1 MEDGAEGRGELTAV
15 GYLPIAFSTAGSM
28 VTAEIALGE
37 RERASYGV
45 STKMVAVGVVL
56 AFLLV
61 FLVVFGLF
69 FVIYVGVGH
78 AVILVDPISRSTSEP
93 ILGPT
98 YAIKA
103 PWVSAVNLYYA
114 TDSFEDTIPCFS
126 SDQLEMQIE
135 VLVRWSLDTSKL
147 RELYSNYPRLNYKE
161 AAIESIVA
169 ETIRLVTK
177 NFTALETIEF
187 RDIVSNQIETAVLQA
202 IVGEPSL
209 AAALMRLEFDL
220 RNIGYPAKYTS
231 AIEDKLVA
239 EQQKIQAD
247 FERQKILILANATAQ
262 EVVIKASGD
271 ATAKVIEAN
280 ATREAIDLV
289 LASVGQSGN
298 QTRIAELYLWVQAL
312 QKIAPNVE
320 ILIVG
325 ADGVPV
331 LIPTDSASP

>member
-1 MEDGAEGRGELTAV
+1 
-15 GYLPIAFSTAGSM
+15 M
-28 VTAEIALGE
+28 VKAEIALGE

-45 STKMVAVGVVL
+45 STKMVAVGVAL

-69 FVIYVGVGH
+69 LVIYVGVGH

-103 PWVSAVNLYYA
+103 PWVSAVDMYYA

-135 VLVRWSLDTSKL
+135 VLVRWSLDTNKL

-209 AAALMRLEFDL
+209 AEALMRLEFDL

-239 EQQKIQAD
+239 EQQQIQAD

-280 ATREAIDLV
+280 ATKEAIELV

-331 LIPTDSASP
+331 LIPTDSTSP

>member
-1 MEDGAEGRGELTAV
+1 
-15 GYLPIAFSTAGSM
+15 
-28 VTAEIALGE
+28 
-37 RERASYGV
+37 
-45 STKMVAVGVVL
+45 MVAVGVVL

-114 TDSFEDTIPCFS
+114 TDSFADTIPCFS

-147 RELYSNYPRLNYKE
+147 RALYSNYPRLNYKE

-187 RDIVSNQIETAVLQA
+187 RDIVSDQIGTTVLQA

-209 AAALMRLEFDL
+209 AEALMRLEFDL
-220 RNIGYPAKYTS
+220 RNIGYPARYTS

-280 ATREAIDLV
+280 ATREAIELV